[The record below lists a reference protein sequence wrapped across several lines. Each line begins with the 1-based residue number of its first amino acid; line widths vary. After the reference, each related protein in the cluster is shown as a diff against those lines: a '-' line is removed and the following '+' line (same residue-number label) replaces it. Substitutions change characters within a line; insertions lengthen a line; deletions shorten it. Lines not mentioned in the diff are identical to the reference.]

1 MNNLVD
7 CSPSLSISL
16 AICTFISPFILYS
29 YINFL
34 STFLGTVMLFIV
46 FICFSLLLNAFFS
59 PASMMNKRESLIC
72 RSNRS
77 PFRSTNRF
85 ACFRRTHRVQLLL
98 FFFASFTNRYVC
110 VFISDYNFRL
120 LIVCMCWSDIFIPT
134 RPNSISVW
142 SRHLAYGLVN
152 WIWLQQREEH
162 SSRVVT
168 AARRRLA
175 LKSSNEKGSFSYIR

>member
-59 PASMMNKRESLIC
+59 PASMMDKRESLIC

-98 FFFASFTNRYVC
+98 FFLLLFCFFLRIDTSVFLFRIIIFFFLLCVC
-110 VFISDYNFRL
+110 AG
-120 LIVCMCWSDIFIPT
+120 LIYLFQLDQTQSVSGVDIWHM
-134 RPNSISVW
+134 VW
-142 SRHLAYGLVN
+142 
-152 WIWLQQREEH
+152 
-162 SSRVVT
+162 
-168 AARRRLA
+168 
-175 LKSSNEKGSFSYIR
+175 